1 MARLALFT
9 ALFATMAGALGPLRI
24 GNADRANLATGRE
37 DKKAAKGEQRRVY
50 TKTRKLGFAAAVV
63 GPKAG
68 APPTAAATPIA
79 AKPKA
84 PEVRLVEG
92 VATGVTSIVFGS
104 IALVK
109 FILVGK
115 QGDPIFTLKAGDEA
129 AAVAPAPEASVA
141 SGVKAIVSSSGAG
154 ATAAA
159 SGVKAIVG
167 GSIALVTQ
175 LLMDKK
181 KALDTRPKVLGG
193 YVGGRSKAAA
203 PAPEASAALARAPL
217 VFGIVSGLAGPV
229 AKALFNVGAA
239 APAMAPSG
247 PSSYETAAADA
258 KALLRQAKVAA
269 AAKAKADAKAARQAR
284 KAGAMASKG
293 GAKAAAPAAPATDV
307 AKDDV
312 PVHQATAAP
321 AQEVESLEA
330 ALARRLD
337 ELGISL
343 DDAGDAKDDA
353 PHQATAAQ
361 APEVESLETVLARR
375 LNELGVALA

>member
-1 MARLALFT
+1 
-9 ALFATMAGALGPLRI
+9 
-24 GNADRANLATGRE
+24 
-37 DKKAAKGEQRRVY
+37 
-50 TKTRKLGFAAAVV
+50 
-63 GPKAG
+63 
-68 APPTAAATPIA
+68 
-79 AKPKA
+79 
-84 PEVRLVEG
+84 
-92 VATGVTSIVFGS
+92 
-104 IALVK
+104 
-109 FILVGK
+109 
-115 QGDPIFTLKAGDEA
+115 
-129 AAVAPAPEASVA
+129 
-141 SGVKAIVSSSGAG
+141 
-154 ATAAA
+154 
-159 SGVKAIVG
+159 
-167 GSIALVTQ
+167 
-175 LLMDKK
+175 MDKK

-239 APAMAPSG
+239 APALAPSG
-247 PSSYETAAADA
+247 PSSYETASADA

-293 GAKAAAPAAPATDV
+293 GAKAAAPATDV

-330 ALARRLD
+330 ALARRLN